1 VASGAGAQEYDLY
14 WAYAYHKSECYP
26 TVAMACTACAALCR
40 HLPEGDALLL
50 WCLADAVRCANAG
63 LWDRY
68 HVHSVLQRTEANLW
82 WKEQFDAWNP
92 CAEFDTEEDRG
103 YWAVRNRGT
112 PA

>member
-1 VASGAGAQEYDLY
+1 
-14 WAYAYHKSECYP
+14 
-26 TVAMACTACAALCR
+26 M
-40 HLPEGDALLL
+40 
-50 WCLADAVRCANAG
+50 
-63 LWDRY
+63 
-68 HVHSVLQRTEANLW
+68 HSVLQRTEANLW